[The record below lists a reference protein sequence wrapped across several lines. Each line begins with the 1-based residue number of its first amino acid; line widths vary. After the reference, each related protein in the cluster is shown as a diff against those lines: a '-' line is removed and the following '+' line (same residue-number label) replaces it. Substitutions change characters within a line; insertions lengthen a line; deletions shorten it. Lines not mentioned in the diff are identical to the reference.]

1 MLLYFHQKI
10 LNLQKMNN
18 YQIFQAL
25 SKSVE
30 PRVFLRYCFGI
41 DKLSPEAILEE
52 ETSFDYCSRSVK
64 LLSKI
69 LGIKKRTIREWGD
82 NPNFYNM
89 PDYAKVTCSY
99 AQAALSKEEL
109 NRIIYH
115 DYEVPAASAMEFIE
129 EMLLLGLSP
138 SERLKVISS
147 TKFRGQCFTLLSQTL
162 NISKRRLYQWGRNM
176 ELRDMPR
183 HYQHTLAY
191 AIAVYRKR
199 QQTTAKQNVA

>member
-1 MLLYFHQKI
+1 MKNYKI
-10 LNLQKMNN
+10 LKTLPLEN
-18 YQIFQAL
+18 I
-25 SKSVE
+25 E
-30 PRVFLRYCFGI
+30 PRQFLRYCFDI
-41 DKLSPEAILEE
+41 NKLSPETILEE
-52 ETSFDYCSRSVK
+52 ETSFDYCSRSVR

-82 NPNFYNM
+82 NPNFCNM

-109 NRIIYH
+109 DTIAH
-115 DYEVPAASAMEFIE
+115 QEYEAPAVSAMEFIE

-162 NISKRRLYQWGRNM
+162 NISKRRLYQWGRDM

-199 QQTTAKQNVA
+199 QQTTARQNAA